1 MEAVERLQPN
11 TSFVG
16 TNGLFFITAP
26 VFCYTPILHPFWHAI
41 PNLHFPRINPL
52 LAVFNERKFVVVG
65 GVKFIGNLVDI
76 EDRLHVEIYD
86 PSLGSWEICPPL
98 PGDFRSGNSPSSLSS
113 ALFKGKFYVFGIYSC
128 FVSSFDL
135 EQHVDERTMVF
146 SEIGAMPH
154 DLLYDLFDGDEY
166 DKF

>member
-1 MEAVERLQPN
+1 MFAICHNPKLQPN

-113 ALFKGKFYVFGIYSC
+113 ALFKGKFYV
-128 FVSSFDL
+128 
-135 EQHVDERTMVF
+135 DERTMVF